1 MREQKKM
8 EVDMKRIASEVKLNV
23 KRSAREG
30 LKLALFL
37 IVAGFLAIVSSSM
50 AKAQMINPFGFY
62 NGPTLGQQ
70 DYKLALEALQTLL
83 SEKPPIIGGFDT
95 WSNSNSGNRGKFTI
109 LELFTSKEMPCRKVN
124 ANFFFR
130 SSGFTRSFTLNFCEL
145 PSGEWKS
152 VG

>member
-1 MREQKKM
+1 M
-8 EVDMKRIASEVKLNV
+8 EVDMKRIASEAKLGV
-23 KRSAREG
+23 KRMHMRG
-30 LKLALFL
+30 LKLTLLL
-37 IVAGFLAIVSSSM
+37 IVAGFLAIVSPRL

-62 NGPTLGQQ
+62 NGPTLGEQ

-95 WSNSNSGNRGKFTI
+95 WSNSDSGNHGKFTI

-130 SSGFTRSFTLNFCEL
+130 NSGFTRSFTLNFCEL